1 MKQHRWTILSLIAA
15 LVILANLPVK
25 AEVLDKTKN
34 IGGTTVHYKVV
45 LPKNYDASKAYPGVL
60 AFGGG
65 PQTMNVVDSVIAR
78 NFRDEAEKRGYIVVV
93 PAAPNDQLFFEG
105 GERIFPEFLK
115 QILADYKIQDNKFH
129 IAGPSNGGIAAFHVA
144 SLNPEY
150 FLSITAF
157 PGYLWEETPAHIQ
170 AISKMCI
177 NMFVGELDP
186 MGWQDSD
193 AEAGVGVSR
202 QRHDRAIYRRK
213 GTAPPFG
220 NPRGPERRPAVR
232 SVRKGQARLRQMK
245 RLLRRN
251 LSVPRC
257 FSIPNLSQSL
267 LLTFSNYR
275 IKWRSMYFDQL
286 HSKQMGTAPGTGDC
300 LRARGGQIIEK
311 TDLD

>member
-15 LVILANLPVK
+15 LVLQASPPAK

-45 LPKNYDASKAYPGVL
+45 LPNNYDASKAYPGVL

-65 PQTMNVVDSVIAR
+65 PQTMNVVDTVIDR

-115 QILADYKIQDNKFH
+115 QILADYKIQGNKFH

-186 MGWQDSD
+186 MGWQDLMQKQAS
-193 AEAGVGVSR
+193 EF
-202 QRHDRAIYRRK
+202 RAK
-213 GTAPPFG
+213 GMTAQYTV
-220 NPRGPERRPAVR
+220 E
-232 SVRKGQARLRQMK
+232 KGQPHRLDTLAGPNAG
-245 RLLRRN
+245 RL
-251 LSVPRC
+251 
-257 FSIPNLSQSL
+257 
-267 LLTFSNYR
+267 
-275 IKWRSMYFDQL
+275 FDL
-286 HSKQMGTAPGTGDC
+286 F
-300 LRARGGQIIEK
+300 EK
-311 TDLD
+311 AKHGCGK